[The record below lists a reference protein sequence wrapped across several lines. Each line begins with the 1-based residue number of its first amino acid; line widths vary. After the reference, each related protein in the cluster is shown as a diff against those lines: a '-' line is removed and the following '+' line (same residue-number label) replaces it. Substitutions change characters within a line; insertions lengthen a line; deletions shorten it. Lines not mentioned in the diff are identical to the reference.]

1 MKPCEIEEKKQMNTT
16 CEEIAASVEMRP
28 RNFGEKSWNGA
39 FCEGADQRIASLSL
53 KFSGM

>member
-1 MKPCEIEEKKQMNTT
+1 MKPCEIEEKKQMNITG
-16 CEEIAASVEMRP
+16 EEMAAPVVMRP

-39 FCEGADQRIASLSL
+39 FCEGADRRIASLSL

>member
-16 CEEIAASVEMRP
+16 CEEMAASVVMRP
-28 RNFGEKSWNGA
+28 RNFVEKSWNGA